1 MRFYLLLPI
10 EPAGTGHCAFLRFC
24 AVCQS
29 KRGVNLLVGPDKSG
43 ERSVRLPGGRLV
55 IAFDRMGLGGVP
67 DCPGTRVVNA
77 IDWLP
82 GRD

>member
-1 MRFYLLLPI
+1 MRAPV
-10 EPAGTGHCAFLRFC
+10 EFC
-24 AVCQS
+24 HFWTVGQT
-29 KRGVNLLVGPDKSG
+29 KLGVNLLVGPDKSR

-55 IAFDRMGLGGVP
+55 ITLDRMGLGEVP

-77 IDWLP
+77 VDWLP